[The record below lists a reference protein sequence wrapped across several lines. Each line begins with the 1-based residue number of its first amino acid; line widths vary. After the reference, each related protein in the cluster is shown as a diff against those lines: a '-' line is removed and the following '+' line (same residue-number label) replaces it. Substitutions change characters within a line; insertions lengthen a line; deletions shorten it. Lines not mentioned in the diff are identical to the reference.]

1 MYELNGSNDHKSWVF
16 VLFYICHLL
25 LNFFTIFSHNYK
37 TIKLAET
44 ILVYFQYSRLRSHF
58 ALTSLDHF
66 ALFISFHKTSK
77 LSQQCVTRSIR
88 RVDSCIMTNYHYF
101 IEIFIHSRWTVTFL
115 QNIVCCW
122 RLLEHSKTKVSP

>member
-37 TIKLAET
+37 TIKLAEGSLYT
-44 ILVYFQYSRLRSHF
+44 FYIQDFALHSLRSITSPFLFHF
-58 ALTSLDHF
+58 KY
-66 ALFISFHKTSK
+66 KTSK
-77 LSQQCVTRSIR
+77 LSQQCVTHHIR

-115 QNIVCCW
+115 ENIVCCW